1 MLKNSRSDNLDLL
14 PPRMSMSSA
23 RAAADLAA
31 AASMQECSAGAC
43 LVVAPGPSMALLLL
57 AACAQQQ
64 AQVPR
69 IEELASA
76 WTPVR
81 ICRPHTAGQ
90 PLQPCYAGG
99 DLPARACGDYGCCA
113 LPAHAAATAAAHST
127 GPTPPPAPACYM
139 PNGGS
144 AGGAGANQSA
154 FGADPWLN
162 DGQAVPSL
170 SQPGALLSIDWGA
183 DLLGVEC
190 FASPPLVGNCKSP
203 GGGLLLPHGGP
214 SFAQL
219 SVDGVPSAQLATNT
233 TTQWMPHQI
242 SRNATLHRPV
252 GAGALHVR
260 TQVRMGF
267 GSQTVL
273 LRLELSRAKDGAM
286 GTATTT
292 TGAPEAP
299 LNMSVGLAALINYN
313 ADTDE
318 RAWGWDVERA
328 VSTKGFT
335 AQVGGGGQVSLTS
348 HASGAVSAAAFSDS
362 TTVRPVLSRSTSGS
376 GGGGVITAHWTDI
389 PMLGRPETAGAS
401 PDYPIVVELVLVVGH
416 GDMGAVSG
424 AAIGIA
430 RNFSSAWEAARDVR
444 STFCIPPDLD

>member
-1 MLKNSRSDNLDLL
+1 
-14 PPRMSMSSA
+14 
-23 RAAADLAA
+23 
-31 AASMQECSAGAC
+31 
-43 LVVAPGPSMALLLL
+43 MALLLL

-335 AQVGGGGQVSLTS
+335 AQVVRSLSPPTPLGQSRRPR
-348 HASGAVSAAAFSDS
+348 SATAPPSAPCFRAAQ
-362 TTVRPVLSRSTSGS
+362 V
-376 GGGGVITAHWTDI
+376 
-389 PMLGRPETAGAS
+389 E
-401 PDYPIVVELVLVVGH
+401 VVEAGSSRRI
-416 GDMGAVSG
+416 GQISRCWGAPKRRG
-424 AAIGIA
+424 
-430 RNFSSAWEAARDVR
+430 RHPTTR
-444 STFCIPPDLD
+444 SWWSWC